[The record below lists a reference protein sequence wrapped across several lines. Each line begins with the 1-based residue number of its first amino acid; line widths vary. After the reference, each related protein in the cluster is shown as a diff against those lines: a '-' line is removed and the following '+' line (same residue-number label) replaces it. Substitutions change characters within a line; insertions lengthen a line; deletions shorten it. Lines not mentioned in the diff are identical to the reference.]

1 MSSYK
6 YRREQDQWSDNLRR
20 RESRDFDRSL
30 SPRKLQLP
38 YEDHHIRDRDRER
51 TPPREQNPRKAT
63 APYHGRMQA
72 SPGSIPRARRES
84 SRYDP
89 DHAHE
94 QQNYRHQEA
103 HDRRGHS
110 PFPESA
116 GLPAHAMP
124 KGHNNLLKHIHNGL
138 SDLARSSATHWDE
151 KKVIDLDLPRLIQ
164 TTDWSEQKRIA
175 GYPID
180 QVPLAAITYQGL
192 NNWVLRHLAQGRS
205 TFVVLC
211 RKYPES
217 RLLHDLGTSL
227 YKSGVDVETTIKQW
241 AAKQDPP
248 VDTNTN
254 EQLWIASATLAGQI
268 AQHIK
273 TIGSANSDNQLFK
286 RIEQLEADLAA
297 AKQPQTSKKP
307 VGKSTNQA
315 DSAVAPTSPF
325 TCQGDKILSQMFPGS
340 KQSKEVNSWIKRLG
354 LSKKGHNAKDQNTID
369 ISKFLAGLDKAKH
382 KNALQGILVD
392 WGLTIEQ
399 AGAHDVDSAT
409 KIIAAVKAYAST
421 KAPENK
427 LKF

>member
-1 MSSYK
+1 M
-6 YRREQDQWSDNLRR
+6 
-20 RESRDFDRSL
+20 DRSPL
-30 SPRKLQLP
+30 FSPRKLQLP
-38 YEDHHIRDRDRER
+38 YEDHHGRDRDRER
-51 TPPREQNPRKAT
+51 TPLRDPGPRKAS
-63 APYHGRMQA
+63 APYHGRMLA
-72 SPGSIPRARRES
+72 SPGSIPRARKES

-89 DHAHE
+89 DNAQEH
-94 QQNYRHQEA
+94 QGYRHQEP
-103 HDRRGHS
+103 HDRYGRS

-116 GLPAHAMP
+116 SSSAFSMP
-124 KGHNNLLKHIHNGL
+124 KGHANLIKHIHNGL
-138 SDLARSSATHWDE
+138 SDSARSSATHWDE
-151 KKVIDLDLPRLIQ
+151 KKIIELDLPKLIQ
-164 TTDWSEQKRIA
+164 VTDWSEQKRIA

-227 YKSGVDVETTIKQW
+227 YKSGVDVESTIKQW

-254 EQLWIASATLAGQI
+254 EQLWSASAALAGQI

-273 TIGSANSDNQLFK
+273 TIGTANTDNQLFK

-297 AKQPQTSKKP
+297 AKQPQSSKKP
-307 VGKSTNQA
+307 VGKSSNQEV
-315 DSAVAPTSPF
+315 SNAPTSPF
-325 TCQGDKILSQMFPGS
+325 SCQGDKILSQMFPGS

-369 ISKFLAGLDKAKH
+369 ITKFLTGLDKAKH
-382 KNALQGILVD
+382 KNALQGILID
-392 WGLTIEQ
+392 WGSTVEQ

-421 KAPENK
+421 KTPENK
-427 LKF
+427 LKFES